1 MGHIHHFIDGVEEL
15 FAAKQCFSEDDS
27 ESATISR
34 PLELDTEAGQNLW
47 RPDFRIDRILKF
59 EPKGTLDKSPRFTV
73 SKGTGF
79 LSQSYIVAMHQSHF
93 EFWQKATSK

>member
-1 MGHIHHFIDGVEEL
+1 MDRTKAQTDRSKEYIFLIRSVGHIHHFIDGVEEL
-15 FAAKQCFSEDDS
+15 FAAKQCISEDDS
-27 ESATISR
+27 QSATISR

-79 LSQSYIVAMHQSHF
+79 
-93 EFWQKATSK
+93 